1 MWKTEY
7 PLSANEENDKMQ
19 EEHNPKSR
27 AWIELDAAALEH
39 NVNFLRSRL
48 PENCRLMPAVKAE
61 AYGHGAVLIS
71 RELNR
76 LGVDAF
82 CVACPSEGIQLRKNG
97 IKGEILVLG
106 YTSPEDFPLLYRYQ
120 LAQIV
125 LDYPYAQVLNRF
137 GKTLH
142 VHIGIDTGMH
152 RLGIRCENL
161 EQIKEVYR
169 MENLIID
176 GLFSH
181 LCASDSPLPEHRAF
195 TEKQIRAFHQTI
207 ALLKKEGYPCP
218 GLHLLASY
226 GILNL
231 LRTEPGQAAS
241 SPREAADLQ
250 NAWEPK
256 ALAADYVRPGI
267 VLYGVLGTES
277 DSLLWKDSL
286 RPVLSLKAKVTSVR
300 PLYAGES
307 AGYGITFTAKQDR
320 KLATIS
326 IGYADGLPRE
336 LSGGRGSVLI
346 NGCKAPIIGRICMDQ
361 LSADVSEIENIQ
373 AGDTAVIIGKSGKHE
388 ITVGQ
393 LADQCGTITNEILS
407 RLGGRLERILL

>member
-19 EEHNPKSR
+19 EEHHPKSR
-27 AWIELDAAALEH
+27 AWIELDGAALEH

-82 CVACPSEGIQLRKNG
+82 CVACLSEGIQLRRNG

-106 YTSPEDFPLLYRYQ
+106 YTSPEDFPLLYRHQ

-125 LDYPYAQVLNRF
+125 LDYPYAQALNRF

-142 VHIGIDTGMH
+142 VHIGLDTGMH
-152 RLGIRCENL
+152 RLGIRCENP

-169 MENLIID
+169 MEHLIID

-181 LCASDSPLPEHRAF
+181 LCTSDSPLPEHRAF
-195 TEKQIRAFHQTI
+195 AEKQIRAFHQTI

-231 LRTEPGQAAS
+231 LRTDSGQNVPS
-241 SPREAADLQ
+241 SREDTAPQ

-256 ALAADYVRPGI
+256 ELAGDYVRPGI
-267 VLYGVLGTES
+267 VLYGILGTGS

-286 RPVLSLKAKVTSVR
+286 RPVLSLKAKVASVR
-300 PLYAGES
+300 PLYAGEA

-336 LSGGRGSVLI
+336 LSCGKGSVLI
-346 NGCKAPIIGRICMDQ
+346 NGCKAPIVGRICMDQ

-373 AGDTAVIIGKSGKHE
+373 AGDTAVIIGKSGKFE
-388 ITVGQ
+388 ITAGQ

-407 RLGGRLERILL
+407 RLGGRLERILV